1 MLDPAT
7 HDFLAAAKGRRQ
19 VELSARFTDALT
31 RPSKPDPRAEAVRDQ
46 VWAELGAAILAA
58 VGEYEGDGLRV
69 LRHLK
74 TRPEMILT
82 GPVATWRRFFD
93 EKRTLAGGRSV
104 VFSHYVRPWS
114 HGLPGFPE

>member
-7 HDFLAAAKGRRQ
+7 HDFIAAAKGRRQ
-19 VELSARFTDALT
+19 IELSARFTDALA
-31 RPSKPDPRAEAVRDQ
+31 RPSRHDPRADAVRGQ
-46 VWAELGAAILAA
+46 VWADLRAAIAAA

-74 TRPEMILT
+74 TRPEMIMT

-104 VFSHYVRPWS
+104 VFSHHVQPWS
-114 HGLPGFPE
+114 HSLPGFPE